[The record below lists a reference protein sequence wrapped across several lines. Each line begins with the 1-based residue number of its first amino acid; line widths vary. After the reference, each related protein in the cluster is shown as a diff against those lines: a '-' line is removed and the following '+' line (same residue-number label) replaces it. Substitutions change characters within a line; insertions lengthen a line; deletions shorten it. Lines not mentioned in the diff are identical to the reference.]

1 MLNIGYKF
9 PYSNYSIDILTDT
22 SLPRVVILCFPL
34 DGCGF
39 SRTGIFVAETGA
51 GLPGDLLAAIEE
63 LPRFIALGP
72 VYGFHGLESEVNAA
86 HIEHRLFDGFF
97 AEIDRS
103 VGFGKKS
110 ANVLPLQKIPHNRLL
125 HQHRLLPCL

>member
-22 SLPRVVILCFPL
+22 SLPRASMAVILCFPL

-39 SRTGIFVAETGA
+39 SRTGIRSQIVTFCA
-51 GLPGDLLAAIEE
+51 DFDINK
-63 LPRFIALGP
+63 FIQ
-72 VYGFHGLESEVNAA
+72 GFLEPFECWK
-86 HIEHRLFDGFF
+86 HI
-97 AEIDRS
+97 
-103 VGFGKKS
+103 KKS